1 MRFIPALFS
10 HTGQIHEAFKVF
22 VKEQIRLKF
31 EAFEGEVKRS
41 KVRSYM
47 NWWIKCISAVIV
59 KTASRNVAFKAT
71 RMRDSI
77 MDGQDKFIMRESDN
91 AEVGVREDC
100 DEDLL
105 DVGCN
110 VDLYV
115 ANHESADLLY
125 EEQVGDAL
133 FTSNES
139 DHYISLVMLLLL
151 LVTWLYTV
159 VICDIHLYSLYH
171 DLI

>member
-1 MRFIPALFS
+1 MRWLRDLFKFVMIRKWLTNTGNLHSRAIIPAVFS

-100 DEDLL
+100 DE
-105 DVGCN
+105 G
-110 VDLYV
+110 
-115 ANHESADLLY
+115 H
-125 EEQVGDAL
+125 
-133 FTSNES
+133 
-139 DHYISLVMLLLL
+139 
-151 LVTWLYTV
+151 
-159 VICDIHLYSLYH
+159 
-171 DLI
+171 